1 MDSSF
6 DSMQGDSL
14 GLSQGQ
20 GRGLAQVFDSTYN
33 PVFKEEAMR
42 NINQQKQEKK
52 EINSQLAEISKN
64 TVWSRDQPLL
74 QEKMNDLYS
83 FTQNNYRNIAKGNSQ
98 EALEYKQKIMD
109 VANFA
114 KASKVAEDYFVKLS
128 TTFSSDSSKFDED
141 ETKKLLSG
149 FYAEPGNFNIDQL
162 QLIPAFN
169 AERFNKAVSSNV
181 KALTQKYTYDTGKKD
196 ANGNTI
202 YNVDIETVEENI
214 PALAE
219 TYWSDSRVQKQFET
233 KENLVEHMK
242 IFTRNQRNQIVKGEP
257 GKTQEQ
263 RDEEFDFTITPVSN
277 RQFSQKVGGGGKI
290 GFTPDKTVSLDE
302 IPFNVTMTEPIST
315 ARMKELGAIPFNV
328 SKAYQVK
335 KDGDEWDMGVAYEG
349 ENIFDKSGEAVL
361 FKPSSVLSIPVF
373 KDSILEGTHTVKVDG
388 KSTTIKD
395 GKVTVTRPNGKT
407 EVIDLKGITLSDN
420 MIKDGKFKGISL
432 SDDLVE
438 FKPFTLGVYEM
449 ELGYGQKNF
458 EVLIPFD
465 NFRQLLQATQSNRKQ
480 LDFIEKKA
488 ADSGALESKSYS
500 EYKRRTGVTNKT
512 NIRIPTFEQ
521 VKQRVEATKEWQ
533 DRVKEAEKKNQK
545 LEYTKA
551 MYDNFIKTNF
561 NNK

>member
-1 MDSSF
+1 MEDNTSF
-6 DSMQGDSL
+6 MQGDSL

-33 PVFKEEAMR
+33 PVFKEELIR
-42 NINQQKQEKK
+42 NIKSDKEAKK
-52 EINSQLAEISKN
+52 AINSQLAKISEN

-98 EALEYKQKIMD
+98 EALEYNQKIMD

-114 KASKVAEDYFVKLS
+114 KASKVAENYFVKLS

-141 ETKKLLSG
+141 ETKNLLSG
-149 FYAEPGNFNIDQL
+149 FYTEPGNFNIDQL
-162 QLIPAFN
+162 QLIPKLDKTTHLGKMSGLVQKLKMDI
-169 AERFNKAVSSNV
+169 E
-181 KALTQKYTYDTGKKD
+181 TQPGYKD

-202 YNVDIETVEENI
+202 YTKVEETVQENI
-214 PALAE
+214 DALAE
-219 TYWSDSRVQKQFET
+219 ESFRDDKRIQKAFGSL
-233 KENLVEHMK
+233 ENYKASLRPFGKYDKSQV
-242 IFTRNQRNQIVKGEP
+242 IKGEP

-263 RDEEFDFTITPVSN
+263 KDEEFDFTINPVSN

-302 IPFNVTMTEPIST
+302 IPFNVTMTEQINP

-335 KDGDEWDMGVAYEG
+335 KDGDEWDMGVAYQG
-349 ENIFDKSGEAVL
+349 ENIFDKSGTSVL

-395 GKVTVTRPNGKT
+395 GKVTVTRPSGKT
-407 EVIDLKGITLSDN
+407 EVIDLKGITLSED
-420 MIKDGKFKGISL
+420 MVKDGKFKGISL

-449 ELGYGQKNF
+449 ELGYGQDNF

-465 NFRQLLQATQSNRKQ
+465 NFRQLLQATPSNRKQ

-500 EYKRRTGVTNKT
+500 EYKRRTGAKT
-512 NIRIPTFEQ
+512 TPQNTT
-521 VKQRVEATKEWQ
+521 TKEKQ
-533 DRVKEAEKKNQK
+533 KVTPMSKEQLQKFIRDKSKNEEYEVTDKEYKEYLDK
-545 LEYTKA
+545 L
-551 MYDNFIKTNF
+551 
-561 NNK
+561 NK